1 MFPALAAD
9 QLVDAIQIGFDAG
22 IDDIGAHAPS
32 GDLLAIPLQLD
43 DHFAD
48 ALLDVL
54 IHATSNSSIRCIEFE
69 GNLFSDGVLQQ
80 MKQICGGSM

>member
-1 MFPALAAD
+1 MIPFIKVLLGKRASAL
-9 QLVDAIQIGFDAG
+9 QKL
-22 IDDIGAHAPS
+22 
-32 GDLLAIPLQLD
+32 DLSYNQLD

>member
-1 MFPALAAD
+1 MIPFIKVLLGTRASSL
-9 QLVDAIQIGFDAG
+9 QKL
-22 IDDIGAHAPS
+22 
-32 GDLLAIPLQLD
+32 DLSYNQLD

>member
-1 MFPALAAD
+1 MIPFIKVLLGKRASSL
-9 QLVDAIQIGFDAG
+9 QKL
-22 IDDIGAHAPS
+22 
-32 GDLLAIPLQLD
+32 DLSYNQLD

-69 GNLFSDGVLQQ
+69 GNLFSNGVLQQ

>member
-1 MFPALAAD
+1 MIPVIKVLLGKRASSL
-9 QLVDAIQIGFDAG
+9 QKL
-22 IDDIGAHAPS
+22 
-32 GDLLAIPLQLD
+32 DLSYNQLD